1 MQLPARLAIF
11 VGPRSQGSNMRAIAE
26 ACANGSIP
34 AVVARVVAPTGN
46 APALAAARSLGL
58 PVIVIDPD
66 TADFSERI
74 LELAE
79 EDSWDLICLA
89 GYLRLIPSE
98 VLDRFPRRVLNIHPA
113 LLPRFGGK
121 GMYGRRVHQAVLEA
135 GEAESGCTVHRVDDR
150 YDEGEI
156 VLQLRCPVMPGDT
169 AESLAERV
177 ARLEHE
183 AFPAALRM
191 VIESEH

>member
-1 MQLPARLAIF
+1 
-11 VGPRSQGSNMRAIAE
+11 
-26 ACANGSIP
+26 
-34 AVVARVVAPTGN
+34 
-46 APALAAARSLGL
+46 
-58 PVIVIDPD
+58 
-66 TADFSERI
+66 
-74 LELAE
+74 
-79 EDSWDLICLA
+79 
-89 GYLRLIPSE
+89 
-98 VLDRFPRRVLNIHPA
+98 
-113 LLPRFGGK
+113 
-121 GMYGRRVHQAVLEA
+121 MYGRRVHQAVLEA

-177 ARLEHE
+177 ARLEYE